1 MAAEWSTGTDT
12 KFTTGFLLLFSRNS
26 SLSNRL
32 FRAGVLAAALF
43 VAACANNAP
52 STGVYDPYEAE
63 NRGTHEF
70 NKDVDTYLVSPLSDG
85 YGVATTHGVRD
96 TIGRFSAH
104 LALPNDVANDLLQ
117 AEFGDALHNTGRFA
131 MNTIVGIGGLFDPAA
146 DIGLERRDTDFGE
159 TMHVWGMA
167 EGPYVEMPF
176 FGPSTSRDTVG
187 FFVDVAMNPFVVI
200 FQDPTQYIGIV
211 AYVLDSM
218 GTRYDYDTTVDSIL
232 YESADSYG
240 QARSLYLQNRRFEL
254 GMSGEDV
261 YLDPYSDPYS
271 DPYEDF

>member
-1 MAAEWSTGTDT
+1 MLFRFAALCAALFLAACADNAP
-12 KFTTGFLLLFSRNS
+12 TTGF
-26 SLSNRL
+26 
-32 FRAGVLAAALF
+32 
-43 VAACANNAP
+43 
-52 STGVYDPYEAE
+52 YDPFEAE
-63 NRGTHEF
+63 NRGTHQF
-70 NKDVDTYLVSPLSDG
+70 NKDMDRLLVDPLSEG
-85 YGVATTHGVRD
+85 YGAATTTGIRSAV
-96 TIGRFSAH
+96 GRFSSH
-104 LALPNDVANDLLQ
+104 LALPNDVINDLLQ
-117 AEFGDALHNTGRFA
+117 AKPGDALHNTGRFA
-131 MNTIVGIGGLFDPAA
+131 VNTIVGIGGFFDPAA

-176 FGPSTSRDTVG
+176 LGPSTSRDTVA

-200 FQDPTQYIGIV
+200 FQDPTQYVGIV

-218 GTRYDYDTTVDSIL
+218 GTRYDYDTTVESIL
-232 YESADSYG
+232 YDSADSYA

-254 GMSGEDV
+254 GMSGPDA